1 MSEYNPV
8 PMKSAGKTQ
17 FKFKGPPTRLKATP
31 YPDWDWTPPL
41 TWRNEP
47 PSEEEFEQ
55 GLWLLRKH
63 VGEKP
68 EILPSWQYGLSL
80 KVNCRLARF
89 AGPIIIHEQETG
101 E

>member
-1 MSEYNPV
+1 MSDGFKIIDHSGECGEHAEQI
-8 PMKSAGKTQ
+8 AGALRDM
-17 FKFKGPPTRLKATP
+17 GVGAAAVN
-31 YPDWDWTPPL
+31 PPL
-41 TWRNEP
+41 VWRNEP